1 MSMGSNVVGRNVLAV
16 LGGLVTWAVIATVLN
31 FGVRAAIPAYTA
43 AEPLLAFT
51 LTMKI
56 ARLALA
62 VVSSIAAGFIT
73 RTIAPASRW
82 APWIVG
88 AILLLLFLPAHIQ
101 IGARLP
107 LWYHLFFL
115 LTLAP
120 LVDLGGQLRLRSL
133 GAAPTG

>member
-1 MSMGSNVVGRNVLAV
+1 MGRNVLAV
-16 LGGLVTWAVIATVLN
+16 LGGLIAWAVIATVLN
-31 FGVRAAIPAYTA
+31 FGLRAAIPGYTT

-62 VVSSIAAGFIT
+62 IVSSFAAGFLT
-73 RTIAPASRW
+73 RTIAPASGW

-88 AILLLLFLPAHIQ
+88 SILLLLFLPVHIQ
-101 IGARLP
+101 IGPRLP

-120 LVDLGGQLRLRSL
+120 AVAL
-133 GAAPTG
+133 GARMRLPRAGAAAAI

>member
-1 MSMGSNVVGRNVLAV
+1 MGRNVLAV
-16 LGGLVTWAVIATVLN
+16 LSGLVSWAVIATVLN
-31 FGVRAAIPAYTA
+31 FGVRAAIPGYTA

-62 VVSSIAAGFIT
+62 VISSIAAGFLT
-73 RTIAPASRW
+73 RTVAPASRW

-88 AILLLLFLPAHIQ
+88 AILLLLFLPVHIQ
-101 IGARLP
+101 IGSRLP

-120 LVDLGGQLRLRSL
+120 VVAFGAELRLRAL
-133 GAAPTG
+133 GAASAI